1 MNLSDDDFTLF
12 DLPQRFA
19 VDRAELDARW
29 RALQSEAHPDRFAA
43 DGASA
48 QRLAMQWSVRINEA
62 YRRLKDPLA
71 RATYLCE
78 LRGAPVRA
86 EDNTA
91 MPATFLMQQ
100 MAWRE
105 ALDEAETLDAVEAL
119 NDDVRADERRRL
131 ASVAAALDDVGDAAA
146 AAAEVRALMFVARF
160 RQDIARRLEAL
171 EH

>member
-1 MNLSDDDFTLF
+1 
-12 DLPQRFA
+12 
-19 VDRAELDARW
+19 
-29 RALQSEAHPDRFAA
+29 
-43 DGASA
+43 
-48 QRLAMQWSVRINEA
+48 
-62 YRRLKDPLA
+62 
-71 RATYLCE
+71 
-78 LRGAPVRA
+78 
-86 EDNTA
+86 
-91 MPATFLMQQ
+91 MPAAFLMQQ

-131 ASVAAALDDVGDAAA
+131 ASVAAALDDAGDAAA

>member
-62 YRRLKDPLA
+62 YRRLKDPLT

-131 ASVAAALDDVGDAAA
+131 ASVAAALDDAGDAAA